1 MLCGS
6 GFPLTLVF
14 NRLETWGVNVLVR
27 MKDLEGE
34 ACVLVAAAGGGGSG
48 CHVVG
53 VL

>member
-1 MLCGS
+1 M
-6 GFPLTLVF
+6 F